1 MPSEV
6 PRASHYT
13 LIYRSGLPSLLF
25 WDEVAMGRVCKVA
38 HLLKSY
44 ESCWRDRSKLG
55 VVFVKSLRAASR
67 VCEPVRSLKAGS
79 HVGKIAQS

>member
-1 MPSEV
+1 
-6 PRASHYT
+6 
-13 LIYRSGLPSLLF
+13 
-25 WDEVAMGRVCKVA
+25 MGRVCKVA